1 MGRKRQ
7 QPGGLG
13 YCRTEKSLQEG
24 FDVNE
29 LTLPVKLQQVK
40 LGKHIQYIHLRGLP
54 LMVIIHK
61 SWCGACKA
69 LKPKFAESKEI
80 SELAHNFVMVNLED
94 DEEPKDEAFSP
105 DGGYIPRILFMDPSG
120 KVHPEIINEKGNP
133 SYKYF
138 YTNADQVVQGM
149 KEAQEKL
156 TGDAFK
162 QKHLGDEL

>member
-1 MGRKRQ
+1 MAAQRDGA
-7 QPGGLG
+7 QPGEVVRVPGVAEGL
-13 YCRTEKSLQEG
+13 
-24 FDVNE
+24 V
-29 LTLPVKLQQVK
+29 LTRP
-40 LGKHIQYIHLRGLP
+40 
-54 LMVIIHK
+54 
-61 SWCGACKA
+61 
-69 LKPKFAESKEI
+69 
-80 SELAHNFVMVNLED
+80 D